1 MKKQVK
7 ITESD
12 LHAIVKNAV
21 YTIFEEVGN
30 NVSNS
35 VETVEEGED
44 EEFNEQP
51 TNDIVGEGK
60 KPIKVSESQFKE
72 IVKESVMKILSE
84 GQGWNLFKSTVR
96 DTLNGDYDDYLE
108 NGGMTPEEQEE
119 YDNDMKNYINHSGDV
134 WGSMKYYDNDGHY
147 RYNNP
152 YGYNKS
158 VNDSPIGK
166 LGRKAGAEASR
177 AAIKARG
184 MYNNIKNK
192 ARI

>member
-30 NVSNS
+30 DVSNN
-35 VETVEEGED
+35 VETVEEGEE

-60 KPIKVSESQFKE
+60 KQIKVSESQLKD

-96 DTLNGDYDDYLE
+96 DTLNGDYDDYLA
-108 NGGMTPEEQEE
+108 NGGMSPEEQEE
-119 YDNDMKNYINHSGDV
+119 YDNDMKNYISHSGDI
-134 WGSMKYYDNDGHY
+134 WGSMKYYDNDGNY
-147 RYNNP
+147 RHNNP
-152 YGYNKS
+152 YGYHKS
-158 VNDSPIGK
+158 VNDSTIGK

-177 AAIKARG
+177 AVMKARG

>member
-30 NVSNS
+30 DVSNN
-35 VETVEEGED
+35 VETVEEGEE

-60 KPIKVSESQFKE
+60 KQIKVSESQLKD

-96 DTLNGDYDDYLE
+96 DTLNGDYDDYLA
-108 NGGMTPEEQEE
+108 NGGM
-119 YDNDMKNYINHSGDV
+119 
-134 WGSMKYYDNDGHY
+134 
-147 RYNNP
+147 
-152 YGYNKS
+152 
-158 VNDSPIGK
+158 
-166 LGRKAGAEASR
+166 SR
-177 AAIKARG
+177 
-184 MYNNIKNK
+184 KNK
-192 ARI
+192 KSMIMI